1 MLVFKE
7 AKKEEELVHLSNFDI
22 QAFTDTPDFSW
33 SLDNI
38 KKEVRTGWRLYSV
51 MTDDEIV
58 AAVLVKKVGDV
69 LLTKNTPIKMAF
81 QGNGFSHMI
90 KDFYE
95 DEAKKN
101 QLKKVVNY
109 CPVDNFRMIALNE
122 SHGYKRTG
130 NSLGLG
136 NNIIEWEEVL

>member
-22 QAFTDTPDFSW
+22 QAFTDTSDFSW
-33 SLDNI
+33 SLENI

-51 MTDDEIV
+51 MTDEEIV
-58 AAVLVKKVGDV
+58 AAVLVKRVGDV
-69 LLTKNTPIKMAF
+69 LLTKNTPIKIAF

-95 DEAKKN
+95 EEAKKN
-101 QLKKVVNY
+101 QLKKVINY

-122 SHGYKRTG
+122 SHGYRRTG
-130 NSLGLG
+130 NSIGMA
-136 NNIIEWEEVL
+136 NNIIEWEKVL